1 MDMNTV
7 NAMFLTEDMVKVA
20 LDKGDISVSAEVME
34 IGKDR
39 HIEWTVRVDTLG
51 ETKLSSVLENGK
63 LYVERCNCITRIDK
77 EHCPHLLAVG
87 IIAERSL
94 GVSAADIVEK
104 SGIQKPLDFKPGTTV
119 DAAGNVFQK
128 QMDMLEFYV
137 DMIRSDPKVKVQP
150 PPDTSSA
157 GVPLYKRFKRYPEL
171 DDLMTEIARIQSSGI
186 YESIIIQGPTGTG
199 KSHLTRYYANLILQ
213 VPYGC
218 LTCNRLKGKEGVYVE
233 DFSMTPGDDGIKAV
247 VNDKIKVLSHGGVL
261 VLDEFQEAPQPWV
274 TFIQALTEPETLWLE
289 IDFAKGNPSVEIA
302 ERAITILLGNNPNKK
317 STPSEKQAFKNL
329 RRPAA
334 IFDMPPLP
342 LGLFKEAI
350 GQWVPYLDPRI
361 KVVPAI
367 PDNVVSINK
376 GDPDI
381 GVVALQPDAT
391 LLVDE
396 TAFQHALDQMGMI
409 WDKVEQNIS
418 LDLRPALY
426 NYSRLMVRY
435 LYSTRSWSDENTV
448 GLLRTYLG
456 NAVHWCD
463 RKQGIEI
470 GQTYLSAVGSRCRL
484 EEVF

>member
-1 MDMNTV
+1 
-7 NAMFLTEDMVKVA
+7 
-20 LDKGDISVSAEVME
+20 
-34 IGKDR
+34 
-39 HIEWTVRVDTLG
+39 
-51 ETKLSSVLENGK
+51 
-63 LYVERCNCITRIDK
+63 
-77 EHCPHLLAVG
+77 
-87 IIAERSL
+87 
-94 GVSAADIVEK
+94 
-104 SGIQKPLDFKPGTTV
+104 
-119 DAAGNVFQK
+119 
-128 QMDMLEFYV
+128 
-137 DMIRSDPKVKVQP
+137 
-150 PPDTSSA
+150 
-157 GVPLYKRFKRYPEL
+157 
-171 DDLMTEIARIQSSGI
+171 
-186 YESIIIQGPTGTG
+186 
-199 KSHLTRYYANLILQ
+199 
-213 VPYGC
+213 
-218 LTCNRLKGKEGVYVE
+218 
-233 DFSMTPGDDGIKAV
+233 
-247 VNDKIKVLSHGGVL
+247 
-261 VLDEFQEAPQPWV
+261 
-274 TFIQALTEPETLWLE
+274 
-289 IDFAKGNPSVEIA
+289 
-302 ERAITILLGNNPNKK
+302 
-317 STPSEKQAFKNL
+317 
-329 RRPAA
+329 
-334 IFDMPPLP
+334 MPPLP